1 MNIERCISER
11 CIQYKKM
18 PSDYRENSNYTNYI
32 QSGNSERGGEFFLNC
47 LVSAIINLGT
57 VV

>member
-32 QSGNSERGGEFFLNC
+32 QSGNSEGGGIFLELFSFC
-47 LVSAIINLGT
+47 HH
-57 VV
+57 